1 VQVVDAPEFTLV
13 GLQDRPETRVE
24 EATRLTVVVWEA
36 PLRVA
41 LTIAF

>member
-1 VQVVDAPEFTLV
+1 VQVVDAPEFTLA
-13 GLQDRPETRVE
+13 GLQARAETRV